1 MRAPYVACRPLA
13 AVFNAS
19 ASFRDLRVKIAELE
33 SHLHDLHD
41 EIAIK
46 AEELRVAQEQADAST
61 ESENAA
67 TRKLAAKQKELN
79 RAYKRIEELQDS
91 QTHYLQQP
99 RASTAAF
106 SKTPDLERELAETR
120 EMLALAEAQIAATQV
135 QCESL
140 MTEMQGER
148 GTSEAN
154 LCTDDSAAHTQAFA
168 RDECAPRASAAA
180 IAAQTGTT
188 LEVEDITLSMSSCAD
203 AAEEASRDQTPGA
216 SDMRAPQDV
225 SSTAPALQMSGAV
238 GIKGVAGG
246 NKHGSQLE
254 QDAVGSSRV
263 GYIAAV

>member
-1 MRAPYVACRPLA
+1 M
-13 AVFNAS
+13 
-19 ASFRDLRVKIAELE
+19 KIAELE

-140 MTEMQGER
+140 MTEMQGDR
-148 GTSEAN
+148 GTSEADLN
-154 LCTDDSAAHTQAFA
+154 TADSAAHTQAFV
-168 RDECAPRASAAA
+168 RDECGPSASVAA
-180 IAAQTGTT
+180 IAAQSGTT

-203 AAEEASRDQTPGA
+203 AAEPSRDQPARA

-225 SSTAPALQMSGAV
+225 STIAPALQMNGAV
-238 GIKGVAGG
+238 GVKGVAGG

-254 QDAVGSSRV
+254 QDAAGSSRV
-263 GYIAAV
+263 GHIAVD